1 MIDIDYRVLNL
12 IGPTSVALIGS
23 LVIQF
28 PVFTILVVGLGHQY
42 HVELLNLGGGNVM

>member
-28 PVFTILVVGLGHQY
+28 PVFTILVVGLGH